1 MYIAKWYCLDLAVLD
16 PNSKYTEQDYY
27 DFDHKCTTIISQD
40 SSNKFLNKSINVT
53 EKDFP
58 ILKELLNNLKR
69 FNLLKHN
76 H

>member
-1 MYIAKWYCLDLAVLD
+1 MYIAKWYCLNLAV
-16 PNSKYTEQDYY
+16 
-27 DFDHKCTTIISQD
+27 